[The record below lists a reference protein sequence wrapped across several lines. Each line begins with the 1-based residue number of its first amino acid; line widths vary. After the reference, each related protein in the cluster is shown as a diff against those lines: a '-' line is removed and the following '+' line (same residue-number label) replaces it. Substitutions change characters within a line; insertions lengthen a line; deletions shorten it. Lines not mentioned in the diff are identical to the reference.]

1 MSLKGKFDDGIAI
14 KNQTYKEFGKFMI
27 NFVLLDDNILLIKY
41 KKSYA
46 PVPSLRRTII
56 SDELKDMII
65 YLFDTG
71 EIDYQ
76 SGQKLSKSEKDIF
89 DLLIIKSG
97 LKTQLKYNKEKM
109 KDTAEDII
117 EQFNILKGQIIAGN
131 DNPEIKN
138 KIKDL
143 LSKMVN
149 MNKIN
154 VETADDIIND
164 LETTDDIIN
173 DL

>member
-27 NFVLLDDNILLIKY
+27 NFVLLDDNIVLIKY

-89 DLLIIKSG
+89 DLLIVKAG

-117 EQFNILKGQIIAGN
+117 EEFNILKGQIIAGN
-131 DNPEIKN
+131 DNPEIKD
-138 KIKDL
+138 KIKDV
-143 LSKMVN
+143 LSKLVN
-149 MNKIN
+149 LNKIN

-164 LETTDDIIN
+164 L
-173 DL
+173 

>member
-27 NFVLLDDNILLIKY
+27 NFMLLDDNILLIKY

-89 DLLIIKSG
+89 DLLIIKAG

-117 EQFNILKGQIIAGN
+117 EEFNILKGQIIAGN
-131 DNPEIKN
+131 DNPEIKD
-138 KIKDL
+138 KIKDV
-143 LSKMVN
+143 LSKLVN
-149 MNKIN
+149 LNKIN

-164 LETTDDIIN
+164 L
-173 DL
+173 

>member
-89 DLLIIKSG
+89 DLLIIKAG

-117 EQFNILKGQIIAGN
+117 EEFNILKGQIIAGN
-131 DNPEIKN
+131 DNPEIKD
-138 KIKDL
+138 KIKDV
-143 LSKMVN
+143 LSKLVN
-149 MNKIN
+149 LNKIN

-164 LETTDDIIN
+164 L
-173 DL
+173 

>member
-27 NFVLLDDNILLIKY
+27 NFMLLDDNILLIKY

>member
-1 MSLKGKFDDGIAI
+1 M
-14 KNQTYKEFGKFMI
+14 
-27 NFVLLDDNILLIKY
+27 LLDDNILLIKY

-89 DLLIIKSG
+89 DLLIIKAG

-117 EQFNILKGQIIAGN
+117 EEFNILKGQIIAGN
-131 DNPEIKN
+131 DNPEIKD
-138 KIKDL
+138 KIKDV
-143 LSKMVN
+143 LSKLVN
-149 MNKIN
+149 LNKIN

-164 LETTDDIIN
+164 L
-173 DL
+173 

>member
-1 MSLKGKFDDGIAI
+1 M
-14 KNQTYKEFGKFMI
+14 
-27 NFVLLDDNILLIKY
+27 LLDDNILLIKY

-46 PVPSLRRTII
+46 PMPSLRRTII

>member
-27 NFVLLDDNILLIKY
+27 NFVLLDDNIVLIKY